1 MAEAF
6 LDLFFRMEE
15 AFCIAGSLFS
25 AGVCSFLDLLPV
37 MEGDRHIGISFRLRF
52 FLDTFLCV
60 LGLLSRL
67 VFFGSFWIFFA
78 LGGCRG
84 LILRLARMV
93 TFLCVLGLLSRLV
106 FFGSFRI
113 FFALGGYLGL
123 TLRLV
128 SDGGK
133 REVRL

>member
-1 MAEAF
+1 M
-6 LDLFFRMEE
+6 
-15 AFCIAGSLFS
+15 AGSLFRL
-25 AGVCSFLDLLPV
+25 VCVFFPDLRSV

-84 LILRLARMV
+84 LILLLVRMV
-93 TFLCVLGLLSRLV
+93 ASGKCDFNPGVAGSVQILFSLLAPLCWFLLLS
-106 FFGSFRI
+106 FFGWFRC
-113 FFALGGYLGL
+113 
-123 TLRLV
+123 
-128 SDGGK
+128 
-133 REVRL
+133 